1 MNLFSNPSWISKFE
15 YSYNNVDEVPEIV
28 FKEINERLENIIK
41 PNPLLTILIAAY
53 NEEINILRCIGSLS
67 ATHTKYPL
75 EIIVVNNNSGDRT
88 QETLEKLKIKN
99 LFQAIQGPGPARQM
113 GQENASGKYILLADA
128 DCIYPPDWVDK
139 MMEKLLE
146 KDVVCVYGRYSFIS
160 DPESPRWQLSVLEFM
175 KDCIAEVRHFK
186 RPYLNAYGISMG
198 YLKEAGLKAGFIMH
212 NTRGEDGRI
221 CFDMMQYG
229 IIEQVKSKNAR
240 AWTGTRTLR
249 KEGSIVQ
256 ALGNR
261 IKKEISKITSY
272 LKPHPPHD
280 TKTSQN

>member
-113 GQENASGKYILLADA
+113 GQENANGKYILLADA

-229 IIEQVKSKNAR
+229 KIEQVKSKNAR